1 MASQIFDDVT
11 DHIFPNLNVG
21 KLDEAE
27 CRICESVE

>member
-21 KLDEAE
+21 KLFEAE
-27 CRICESVE
+27 CRICASMK